1 MIQKT
6 IFVLFGGLGSE
17 IEVSINSGINCC
29 LNLDQQKYKVVP
41 LRLNTD
47 KSWDLFQIKDFRVFG
62 TQNGFLRKDF
72 VEAELKNKSQKFEFW
87 ELFNNKSL
95 LRQTLEPNFFLN
107 LIHGE
112 FGEDGQLQTLL
123 KLTLIPFSG
132 SSPEVMCLTM
142 NKLWTQQILG
152 TNEILTPKTVPI
164 NFEDKNSK
172 LNSEQIVL
180 ITSKLKFPLVA
191 KPNSDGSSIGLYFIN
206 SISELKNLEFESCN
220 YLFQDRIVGVEYSV
234 PVLVSTK
241 NIVFSAIQ
249 IQATDNNFDYN
260 AKYLSS
266 KTQEICPAPITQE
279 LEDRLEKLALQCNL
293 ILGCR
298 GITRTD
304 MIHDPIT
311 DQIFVLEINTIP
323 GMTKSSLIPKF
334 CHLTGFS
341 LSELLDQMIESALTK
356 N

>member
-29 LNLDQQKYKVVP
+29 LNLDQQKYKIIP
-41 LRLNTD
+41 LKLNTD
-47 KSWDLFQIKDFRVFG
+47 NSWDLFQIKDFRVFE
-62 TQNGFLRKDF
+62 TQDSFLRQDF
-72 VEAELKNKSQKFEFW
+72 VENELKNKSQKFKFW
-87 ELFNNKSL
+87 ELFNSKSS
-95 LRQTLEPNFFLN
+95 LRQILEPDFFLN

-132 SSPEVMCLTM
+132 SSPEVMSLTM

-172 LNSEQIVL
+172 LNSEQLIL
-180 ITSKLKFPLVA
+180 ITSILKFPLVA
-191 KPNSDGSSIGLYFIN
+191 KPNSEGSSSGLYFVN
-206 SISELKNLEFESCN
+206 NISELQDLEFMNS
-220 YLFQDRIVGVEYSV
+220 YLFQERIIGTEFTV
-234 PVLVSTK
+234 PVFISSE
-241 NIVFSAIQ
+241 NITFPVVQ
-249 IQATDNNFDYN
+249 IKATDDNFDYD

-266 KTQEICPAPITQE
+266 ETQEICPAPITQE

-293 ILGCR
+293 ILGCQ

-304 MIHDPIT
+304 MIYDPIT

-323 GMTKSSLIPKF
+323 GMTKSSFIPKF
-334 CHLTGFS
+334 CHLANLS
-341 LSELLDQMIESALTK
+341 LGELLDKIVNPT
-356 N
+356 